1 MIFTRVPEEL
11 GVYKSILYI
20 SVCRGDLSSAYL
32 AYKYISLYN
41 NSYNIFSSLLWKAAA
56 FHFSALPSEIIH
68 LEENSIWKVISGMC
82 NSCLD
87 KRALSLFLML
97 SNQGNTKSVRLF
109 KKWLETN
116 KETAQNFSSVEDRTI
131 HAAITYL
138 HMDEL
143 DISEDYFS
151 YNALTEDNLALPTK
165 INPMYLLGKDSWFY
179 KYIDNSLGIIY
190 NSSNISNIIYLFEI
204 NKIVRK
210 MEHENYWEDAKL
222 SVLGA
227 QNEYLEEFWV
237 ETLQPYTEALLKDI
251 SEIRMPYGK
260 NP

>member
-1 MIFTRVPEEL
+1 LIFTRVPEEL

-20 SVCRGDLSSAYL
+20 SICRGDLPSAAL
-32 AYKYISLYN
+32 AYKYISLHN
-41 NSYNIFSSLLWKAAA
+41 NSYNILSAVLWKAAA

-68 LEENSIWKVISGMC
+68 LEKNNIWKAIAGMC

-97 SNQGNTKSVRLF
+97 SNNSNTKSIRVF
-109 KKWLETN
+109 KNWLEAN
-116 KETAQNFSSVEDRTI
+116 KEMSQNFSSVEDRI
-131 HAAITYL
+131 VYAAIRHLQTN
-138 HMDEL
+138 EL
-143 DISEDYFS
+143 DIAEDYFS
-151 YNALTEDNLALPTK
+151 YNAPVDDNFALPSK

-179 KYIDNSLGIIY
+179 KHIDNSLGIIY
-190 NSSNISNIIYLFEI
+190 NSSNISNLIYLFEI

-227 QNEYLEEFWV
+227 QNEYIEELWV
-237 ETLQPYTEALLKDI
+237 DTLQPYTEALLKDI